1 MFIAS
6 NHQLSRFTDI
16 QTNKASSV
24 LVIIKVLIPCHYNLR
39 FNMRF
44 NKTTMGQFPSNRKN
58 GDAVDWV

>member
-1 MFIAS
+1 MFIAW

-44 NKTTMGQFPSNRKN
+44 NKTAMGQFPSNRN
-58 GDAVDWV
+58 YT